1 MNEKLR
7 QFLESIV
14 PFFVLGI
21 VIALVIGFFIM
32 FSYLLIWGLIIG
44 GFLWIIIFIKNLL
57 FPRKKL
63 ESATKGRIIDY
74 KDKK

>member
-21 VIALVIGFFIM
+21 AIALAIGFFIM
-32 FSYLLIWGLIIG
+32 FSYLLVWGLIIG
-44 GFLWIIIFIKNLL
+44 GLLWVIVFIKNVL
-57 FPRKKL
+57 FPRKKITD
-63 ESATKGRIIDY
+63 SKGRIIEY